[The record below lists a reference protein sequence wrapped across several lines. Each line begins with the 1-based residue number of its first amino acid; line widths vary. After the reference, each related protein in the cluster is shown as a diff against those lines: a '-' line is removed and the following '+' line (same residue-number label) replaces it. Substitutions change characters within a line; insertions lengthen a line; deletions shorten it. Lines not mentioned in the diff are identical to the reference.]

1 MSSDSDLD
9 TISRLIRNRRTI
21 KPANMDAEKPVPAEL
36 LETVLE
42 NATWAPTHGM
52 TEPWFFHVYQG
63 DSRQQLADKLQALY
77 RKLIPAENFRED
89 KLTKL
94 GKNPL
99 LAPLVL
105 SIWMKRQPIEKIPE
119 VEEVEAVACAVQNL
133 HLSASAAGLGGFWSS
148 PPFLDSPEASAEF
161 GMGEK
166 DRCLGLFYLGWPQE
180 GLSWPSS
187 CRQPVATKVQH
198 I

>member
-1 MSSDSDLD
+1 MSSESDLD

-21 KPANMDAEKPVPAEL
+21 KPANMDAEKPIPAEL
-36 LETVLE
+36 LETLLE

-52 TEPWFFHVYQG
+52 TEPWFFQVYRNEN
-63 DSRQQLADKLQALY
+63 RQQLATKLQALY
-77 RKLIPAENFRED
+77 KELVPADKFRED
-89 KLTKL
+89 KFTKL

-105 SIWMKRQPIEKIPE
+105 AIWMKRQPIEKIPE

-133 HLSASAAGLGGFWSS
+133 HLAASAAGLGGFWSS
-148 PPFLDSPEASAEF
+148 PPILDTPQASAAF

-166 DRCLGLFYLGWPQE
+166 DRCLGLFYLGWPKE
-180 GLSWPSS
+180 GLEWP
-187 CRQPVATKVQH
+187 A
-198 I
+198 